1 MLGELGELALVS
13 STGSAGCTGWV
24 IPGRQAATWASS
36 KKMEKQDDAS
46 HSHKR
51 EACCDHLEAQSPG
64 PRTFTPER
72 RRDRVRLQ
80 LGYNLK
86 MCRPDMC
93 RWDSSWLLVNSFHLQ
108 KQGPHPGGEN
118 HEALCFSQVSF
129 SPKSHSK
136 FLPFE
141 MIEALSFH
149 LPSYSPL
156 LSRINPRAY
165 LCGDQPL
172 RLLFC
177 TDEPRI

>member
-1 MLGELGELALVS
+1 MLGELGELTLVS

-24 IPGRQAATWASS
+24 FPGRQAATWAPS
-36 KKMEKQDDAS
+36 KEKMEKQDDAS
-46 HSHKR
+46 HSHKGR
-51 EACCDHLEAQSPG
+51 HAVTVWRLRAPG

-72 RRDRVRLQ
+72 RRGQRVRLQ

-86 MCRPDMC
+86 MCRPDMHAGGTVPGF
-93 RWDSSWLLVNSFHLQ
+93 LLIPSIFS

-141 MIEALSFH
+141 MIEATVISSASNFT
-149 LPSYSPL
+149 PS
-156 LSRINPRAY
+156 
-165 LCGDQPL
+165 
-172 RLLFC
+172 
-177 TDEPRI
+177 